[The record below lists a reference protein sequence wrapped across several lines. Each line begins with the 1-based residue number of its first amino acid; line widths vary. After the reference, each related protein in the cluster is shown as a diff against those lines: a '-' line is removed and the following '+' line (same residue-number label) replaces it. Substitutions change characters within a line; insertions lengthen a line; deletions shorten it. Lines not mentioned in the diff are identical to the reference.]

1 MSRLSPTAPSFQPSN
16 TPSSIQIRQ
25 AYLAG
30 GGRRGHNMFPHR
42 SRASSRGGQGRY
54 THSPYHRSGV
64 VTSDIGFPN
73 SQDGITSESKSE
85 GSEIIG
91 HSDDDNQRAALN
103 FKASLNGDNDQKEE
117 IKKESVVPT
126 KSPVHPY
133 MVVSPT
139 SEGEEVR
146 SDHATPTSRQS
157 QETDDIFKYA
167 FQSHFSKD
175 WRHRDI
181 SRIPNSNQEDVW
193 KTQNNHLLMTN
204 HSQSGRSTYERSTFG
219 TPAPAPRVKRENSI
233 SFTSND
239 DYGRHD
245 RFSSEHIRLDGLGE
259 GRSRD
264 GYGRTLMGGQDFGRG
279 VIGNTSFESDEDGD
293 TIVVVS
299 EAGCDIP
306 MIREPWSTQAQIPQ
320 GGDGEGIKAN
330 IGPHTISLNPDL
342 PPLAIAHPARVWNS
356 MIHSL
361 ESHLQ
366 PVIKWDYEKILPQ
379 HQGQETLWTAQLTL
393 VLPSTHPTITGHPL
407 FRSLPKNQWKKEYV
421 AAVEAIGGVKKWA
434 GEPRK
439 LKADAQNT
447 TLVKCISEDA
457 LAWVLAPNGIREVQ
471 ESDDEDEDNANANP
485 NTGMTNV
492 YSAQNDSRNQFQP
505 LHPGLQ
511 RMVLHEPSQSHET
524 KLQPDSEAQ
533 SFEIQIDED
542 DLGVNPIATPTIGPP
557 HTELTERSKTS
568 FQLFMDALHRTLG
581 PGGVDIPNPA
591 SFSSNW
597 EPFTNKFGCTL
608 TIGSPGNVRLYQ
620 EPSTH
625 TYAEEA
631 QNAVCQKALDLNV
644 VGFMEWLKESFLPP
658 ASRTINPIVEEQPKE
673 IIVRPPQPVEGN
685 MAIPVK
691 AYKLNWQSE
700 LAGYCSRTGRPPP
713 GYHEQSIMYEGIPE
727 VVSEVTIGAQTFSV
741 PRNGRST
748 EEGQEYLAKRVLVDH
763 LGFKPRE
770 EAPLMVSISRS

>member
-16 TPSSIQIRQ
+16 PPASIQIRQ

-30 GGRRGHNMFPHR
+30 GGRRGHTMFPHR
-42 SRASSRGGQGRY
+42 SRASNRGGQGRY
-54 THSPYHRSGV
+54 SHYPYHRSDMV
-64 VTSDIGFPN
+64 PSSVRVPN
-73 SQDGITSESKSE
+73 SQVGITPEQKAT

-91 HSDDDNQRAALN
+91 HSDGDNQQTASNIKAVLN
-103 FKASLNGDNDQKEE
+103 TDADDEGD
-117 IKKESVVPT
+117 IKKENDAPT
-126 KSPVHPY
+126 RPPIHPY
-133 MVVSPT
+133 MAVTPAT
-139 SEGEEVR
+139 EGEEVL
-146 SDHATPTSRQS
+146 SDRTTPISGQS
-157 QETDDIFKYA
+157 QEADDILKYA
-167 FQSHFSKD
+167 FQSQFSND

-181 SRIPNSNQEDVW
+181 SRIPNSNQENIW
-193 KTQNNHLLMTN
+193 ESQNNHLLMNN
-204 HSQSGRSTYERSTFG
+204 HSQSGRSTYERSTLG
-219 TPAPAPRVKRENSI
+219 NPAPAPRVKRENSI
-233 SFTSND
+233 SLASND
-239 DYGRHD
+239 DHGRHS

-259 GRSRD
+259 GRSRN
-264 GYGRTLMGGQDFGRG
+264 GYGRTLMGGQESGRG
-279 VIGNTSFESDEDGD
+279 VIGNTSLESDENGD
-293 TIVVVS
+293 TTVVVS

-320 GGDGEGIKAN
+320 GSWGGEIKAN
-330 IGPHTISLNPDL
+330 IGPHTIFLNPDL
-342 PPLAIAHPARVWNS
+342 PPLAIEHPARVWNS

-366 PVIKWDYEKILPQ
+366 PVIKWDYEKVLLQ
-379 HQGQETLWTAQLTL
+379 HQGQDTLWMAQLTL

-421 AAVEAIGGVKKWA
+421 AAVEAIGGVKKWV

-457 LAWVLAPNGIREVQ
+457 LAWVLAPNGVREFQ
-471 ESDDEDEDNANANP
+471 ESDDEDEDEAIANP

-492 YSAQNDSRNQFQP
+492 YSAQNDSGNQFQH

-511 RMVLHEPSQSHET
+511 SMVLHAPSQSDET
-524 KLQPDSEAQ
+524 KLQPGSEAH

-542 DLGVNPIATPTIGPP
+542 DIG
-557 HTELTERSKTS
+557 TS

-644 VGFMEWLKESFLPP
+644 VGLMEWLKESLLPP
-658 ASRTINPIVEEQPKE
+658 APRTVDPISEEQPKE
-673 IIVRPPQPVEGN
+673 IIVRPPQSVEGSV
-685 MAIPVK
+685 AIPVK
-691 AYKLNWQSE
+691 DYKPSWQSE
-700 LAGYCSRTGRPPP
+700 LAAFCSGTGRPPP
-713 GYHEQSIMYEGIPE
+713 EYHEQSIMYEGIPE

-741 PRNGRST
+741 PKHGRST
-748 EEGQEYLAKRVLVDH
+748 EEVQEYLARRVLMDH
-763 LGFKPRE
+763 FGFKPRE
-770 EAPLMVSISRS
+770 EAPLVVSTSKS